1 MEDNE
6 HASMDTV
13 SRLNIL
19 RNYNRVWHDMKW
31 TSPGSIPM
39 SDGHCWEF
47 SGGVLAQSTHENELS
62 LVQLPCKLKGIPERR
77 WSVPFDFR
85 VRDFTLDT
93 SQDLIVLLE
102 LAGTL

>member
-31 TSPGSIPM
+31 TSSGSIPM